1 MEHPLL
7 SKITIAAISDPHC
20 GSTVGLHPDTPTQLD
35 DGGSYNPS
43 KAQLWVY
50 DVWKKFWETAKT
62 AAEGG
67 TFHAITAG
75 DLVDGDHHNTSQIVS
90 RHPNAQMDILKACFT
105 PVLEQCAF
113 DSFTVIRG
121 TEVHVGK
128 SGSVENSFGR
138 WLADQ
143 GLNVT
148 REAGTGNHSHWH
160 FRGSFG
166 GKVLDVAH
174 HGRIG
179 SRPWTKNNATLSLG
193 AQIVME
199 YANQGQLA
207 PDLAIRGHYHQ
218 WVDTGDAFRTRVI
231 QMPAFQLATAY
242 VHKVAPG
249 ALADIGGAIIQIE
262 NGVLNVHKFVVQPE
276 RPPIQVFA

>member
-1 MEHPLL
+1 MEHQVL
-7 SKITIAAISDPHC
+7 SKITIAVVSDLHC
-20 GSTVGLHPDTPTQLD
+20 GSTVGLHPDTPTPLD

-43 KAQLWVY
+43 KAQLWLH
-50 DVWKKFWETAKT
+50 DVWVNYWKSARA

-67 TFHAITAG
+67 EFHIITAG
-75 DLVDGDHHNTSQIVS
+75 DLVDGDHHNTTQIVS
-90 RHPNAQMDILKACFT
+90 RHGDAQMNILQTCFA
-105 PVLEQCAF
+105 PILAEGKI
-113 DSFTVIRG
+113 DSFTVVRG

-128 SGSVENSFGR
+128 SGSAENTFAR
-138 WLADQ
+138 WVAGQ
-143 GLNVT
+143 GVNVT

-160 FRGSFG
+160 FRGQYG
-166 GKVLDVAH
+166 GKMIDVAH

-179 SRPWTKNNATLSLG
+179 SRPWTKNNATLGLA

-207 PDLAIRGHYHQ
+207 PELAIRGHYHQ

-242 VHKVAPG
+242 VHRVAPG
-249 ALADIGGAIIQIE
+249 ALADIGGAVIQIE
-262 NGVLNVHKFVVQPE
+262 NGVLNVGKYLVQPE
-276 RPPIQVFA
+276 RPPVQVIA